1 MKQARTGNKM
11 HPKWTTMVFP
21 AKIAV
26 FSGFSELQTDGHTD
40 VRTDGH
46 TDGRMNRHTILK
58 RYDDATKKRQRH
70 QQCLNFCPD

>member
-1 MKQARTGNKM
+1 MKQARTDNKM

-26 FSGFSELQTDGHTD
+26 FSGFSELQTDGYTD

-46 TDGRMNRHTILK
+46 TDGRMNRYTIL
-58 RYDDATKKRQRH
+58 
-70 QQCLNFCPD
+70 